1 KIRKTASVRVFPWL
15 DFGGNL
21 RRYPMTTAIRISM
34 VFLIGLP
41 LLAQTERE
49 HETEQCRVPTQ
60 HLVSY
65 WSFDESSG
73 LAIDHGDGNNGVLGP
88 GVTRIQGILGSGA
101 VSFNN
106 TFSAFINVG
115 PGINNDFSFT
125 TGLTLSLLTKPNWT
139 GSFFDYDEFFRKE
152 DG

>member
-1 KIRKTASVRVFPWL
+1 
-15 DFGGNL
+15 
-21 RRYPMTTAIRISM
+21 MTTAIRISI

-41 LLAQTERE
+41 LLAQNGRE

-73 LAIDHGDGNNGVLGP
+73 LAIDHSDGNNGVLGP

-106 TFSAFINVG
+106 TFGAFINVG

-125 TGLTLSLLTKPNWT
+125 TGLTLSLLTKPNWRQP
-139 GSFFDYDEFFRKE
+139 F
-152 DG
+152 